1 MTSRA
6 VPDVRG
12 LLPRNLKCTR
22 DPAHA
27 WPGRVIVQGPLAR
40 ILRPE
45 PDCRVQAAHLLV
57 VLP

>member
-6 VPDVRG
+6 VSDVRD

-22 DPAHA
+22 DPAPA
-27 WPGRVIVQGPLAR
+27 WPDQVIVQGPLAQIIR
-40 ILRPE
+40 LE

-57 VLP
+57 VVP